1 MVVSGLRFA
10 WSCVAL
16 ASALMISS
24 GLVAEENSVEGPE
37 LRWDLSLWGKK
48 RAGTEA
54 AESLAR
60 QVFERTGGR
69 WKIKLH
75 YGEALSKSRE
85 NLDGLSIGAFEGA
98 MFCNFYHPQK
108 NPALMVLSLPFLPMS
123 TAKDSLAVREAV
135 YVHPEI
141 KAEMARWNAR
151 LYVSSLLPQ
160 YEFMGRGKPPQSLS
174 DWKGKTVRAGGG
186 LGQAMRMLGAA
197 PTSSTAT
204 EVYTGLQQGTMDAA
218 AMPFTYAHV
227 SYRLH
232 EVSDWYTENL
242 APGSA
247 DCPVALSARAF
258 DALPPEYR
266 QLLKDIRPQVIADQQ
281 QAYIEEDGINLP
293 MLREALEQVQY
304 SVQQREEFRRVA
316 ARPVVEQWIA
326 DNEKRFDARSL
337 VETVYAAVGQAY
349 E

>member
-1 MVVSGLRFA
+1 MIDRIRFVCCCVMLGPPLLMSMGLA
-10 WSCVAL
+10 
-16 ASALMISS
+16 
-24 GLVAEENSVEGPE
+24 AEENSVAGPE
-37 LRWDLSLWGKK
+37 LRWDFSLWGKK

-60 QVFERTGGR
+60 QLIERTDGK
-69 WKIKLH
+69 WQVKLH
-75 YGEALSKSRE
+75 YGEVLSKSRE

-98 MFCNFYHPQK
+98 MFCNFYHPRK

-123 TAKDSLAVREAV
+123 TAQESLAVREAV
-135 YVHPEI
+135 YAHPEV
-141 KAEMARWNAR
+141 KREMVRWNAN
-151 LYVSSLLPQ
+151 LYVSTLLPQ
-160 YEFMGRGKPPQSLS
+160 YEFMGRGKPPRSLS
-174 DWKGKTVRAGGG
+174 EWKGKTVRAGGG

-232 EVSDWYTENL
+232 EVSDWYTANL

-247 DCPVALSARAF
+247 DCPIALSARAYI
-258 DALPPEYR
+258 ALPPQYR
-266 QLLKDIRPQVIADQQ
+266 QLLDDIRSQVIADQL
-281 QAYIEEDGINLP
+281 QAYVEEDRVNLP
-293 MLREALEQVQY
+293 LIRASLEQVEY
-304 SVQQREEFRRVA
+304 SAQQREEFRNVA

-326 DNEKRFDARSL
+326 DNANRFDARSL
-337 VETVYAAVGQAY
+337 VETVYTAVGQAY